1 MSRAHKALQARRERL
16 IARAEEQRQEIAE
29 EVGALHAMAER
40 AQSRLIGLKRIAPL
54 LGIGSR
60 RRRAGDDARARLDA
74 SRARRLQ
81 DLAIRPAVAL
91 IVGADRERTDSDW
104 RRVNAPS

>member
-40 AQSRLIGLKRIAPL
+40 ARSRLIGLKRIAPL
-54 LGIGSR
+54 LGIG
-60 RRRAGDDARARLDA
+60 AGVAALVMMRGRGLTRVVRGGFKIWQFVQRL
-74 SRARRLQ
+74 R
-81 DLAIRPAVAL
+81 
-91 IVGADRERTDSDW
+91 
-104 RRVNAPS
+104 